1 MSLDPSEPDE
11 APSAARMYD
20 FLLGGYHNF
29 APDRQAAEVAAS
41 IYPDFPFVMR
51 ANRAFLR
58 RSVEFLA
65 AQGIDQFLDLGSGIP
80 TAGNVHEVVGQINP
94 QGHVVYVDIDPI
106 AVSQSAALLQ
116 DIPTATIIQADA
128 RQPAAIL
135 AHPETQRLL
144 DFSRPLAVLM
154 VAFLHFVTDDAE
166 AIHLVQALRDAIPSG
181 SYMVISHAT
190 DEGIGRE
197 TTQQLEKLY
206 ARTKD
211 PIAPRAQEQVAAF
224 FEGLTL
230 VEPGIVYTPQWRP
243 EGPDDLFLDQPERAS
258 TWAAVGYKP

>member
-1 MSLDPSEPDE
+1 VSLDPSEPDE

-20 FLLGGYHNF
+20 YLLGGYHNF

-51 ANRAFLR
+51 ANRAFPR

-80 TAGNVHEVVGQINP
+80 TAGNVHEVVGQLNP
-94 QGHVVYVDIDPI
+94 KAHVVYVDVDLI

-116 DIPTATIIQADA
+116 DVPNATIVQADA

-144 DFSRPLAVLM
+144 DLSRPLAVLM
-154 VAFLHFVTDDAE
+154 AAFLHFVTDDSE
-166 AIHLVQALRDAIPSG
+166 AMHVVQALRDAMPSG

-190 DEGIGRE
+190 HEGIDRE
-197 TTQQLEKLY
+197 TAQQMERLY
-206 ARTKD
+206 ERTKNPVATRTRD
-211 PIAPRAQEQVAAF
+211 QMAAF

-243 EGPDDLFLDQPERAS
+243 EGPDDVMFDQPERSYAF
-258 TWAAVGYKP
+258 AAVGYKP

>member
-1 MSLDPSEPDE
+1 
-11 APSAARMYD
+11 MYD
-20 FLLGGYHNF
+20 YLLGGYHNF

-80 TAGNVHEVVGQINP
+80 TAGNVHEVVGQLNP
-94 QGHVVYVDIDPI
+94 QAHVVYVDVDPI

-116 DIPTATIIQADA
+116 DMPTATIIQADA

-154 VAFLHFVTDDAE
+154 VAFLHFVTDEAE
-166 AIHLVQALRDAIPSG
+166 ALQVVRAIRDAIPSG
-181 SYMVISHAT
+181 SYVVISHAT
-190 DEGIGRE
+190 HEGMGRE
-197 TTQQLEKLY
+197 AAQQMEKLY

-211 PIAPRAQEQVAAF
+211 PAATRTRDQIAAF

-230 VEPGIVYTPQWRP
+230 VEPGIVYAPQWRP
-243 EGPDDLFLDQPERAS
+243 EGPDDLLLDQPERS
-258 TWAAVGYKP
+258 TVFAGVGYKP